1 VDTKA
6 VIILIA
12 VGVCVILV
20 LALSGQIVETVDKGT
35 YVIKQ
40 SATTGE
46 LTAHMKPGPFG
57 QWFGSITVWPVA
69 ETFYFT
75 KDSEG
80 TTGPKDV
87 GDDSIEVRFNDGSV
101 CKISGTCRVDM
112 PRSEDE
118 AIKIIT
124 EHGYRS
130 HDQVET
136 KLILPVIRRSLI
148 MTANLMSAK
157 ESYSDRRADF
167 FKYAWDQIDNG
178 VYVTKD
184 ESTTEMDAVT
194 NVNVT
199 KVRKTILLDKD
210 GKPQR
215 EKNPLEGTGI
225 HLSNFEIKNFVYE
238 DRVQKQ
244 IATQQE
250 ALMAVQTARANAQKA
265 QQDSLTVEAEGKAAV
280 MKAKYE
286 EEQKKIRAEVQ
297 AQQEQ
302 AVAVIAA
309 QKQVDVAT
317 KDKEQALVV
326 ANRDKEVAALALETA
341 RLEKQKQ
348 IEIGTGEAERKR
360 LVLAAD
366 GALAQKL
373 EAWGSAQKVWADAFS
388 NRKVPSVVMA
398 GGGSADNDATS
409 FMEILGAKAARDLAL
424 DMSIPSTPAPAP
436 VVVPVSPKK

>member
-1 VDTKA
+1 MENSRSL
-6 VIILIA
+6 IIA
-12 VGVCVILV
+12 VVIAVCVLLV
-20 LALSGQIVETVDKGT
+20 VSLSGKIIETVDKGT

-40 SATTGE
+40 SASSGE
-46 LTAHMKPGPFG
+46 LTAHMKPGPFM
-57 QWFGSITVWPVA
+57 QMFGDITVWPVA

-80 TTGPKDV
+80 SVGPHDL
-87 GDDSIEVRFNDGSV
+87 GDASVEVRFNDGSV
-101 CKISGTCRVDM
+101 CNISGTCRVDM
-112 PRSEDE
+112 PRTDDE

-130 HDQVET
+130 HEQVEL

-157 ESYSDRRADF
+157 DSYSDRRADF
-167 FKYAWDQIDNG
+167 FKFAWDQVENG

-184 ESTTEMDAVT
+184 ESTAELDPVLGTQ
-194 NVNVT
+194 VT
-199 KVRKTILLDKD
+199 KVRKTILLDPA
-210 GKPQR
+210 GLPQR
-215 EKNPLEGTGI
+215 EKNPLAGTGI

-238 DRVQKQ
+238 ERVQKQ

-250 ALMAVQTARANAQKA
+250 AIMAVQTARANAQKA
-265 QQDSLTVEAEGKAAV
+265 EQDSLTVAAEGKAAV

-302 AVAVIAA
+302 SVAVINA
-309 QKQVDVAT
+309 QKLVDVAT

-326 ANRDKEVAALALETA
+326 ANRDKEVASLTLDSAK
-341 RLEKQKQ
+341 LEKQRQ
-348 IEIGTGEAERKR
+348 IELGTGEAERKR

-373 EAWGSAQKVWADAFS
+373 EAWTKSQEVWAAAFA
-388 NRKVPSVVMA
+388 RRAVPSVVT
-398 GGGSADNDATS
+398 GGGAHTDSDASTM
-409 FMEILGAKAARDLAL
+409 MELIGIKAAKDLAL
-424 DMSIPSTPAPAP
+424 DMGVRQGTD
-436 VVVPVSPKK
+436 KK

>member
-1 VDTKA
+1 MENSRSL
-6 VIILIA
+6 IIGSIIA
-12 VGVCVILV
+12 ICVILV
-20 LALSGQIVETVDKGT
+20 VALSGKIFETVEKGT

-40 SATTGE
+40 SAFDGD

-57 QWFGSITVWPVA
+57 QWFGDIVTWPVA

-80 TTGPKDV
+80 STGPHDI
-87 GDDSIEVRFNDGSV
+87 GDASVEVRFNDGSI
-101 CKISGTCRVDM
+101 CNISGTCRVDM
-112 PRSEDE
+112 PRTEDE

-124 EHGYRS
+124 VHGYRT
-130 HDQVET
+130 HEQVEL

-167 FKYAWDQIDNG
+167 FKFAWDQVDNG

-184 ESTTEMDAVT
+184 ESTTELDPST
-194 NVNVT
+194 NVPVT
-199 KVRKTILLDKD
+199 KVRKTILLDDK
-210 GKPQR
+210 GIPRR

-238 DRVQKQ
+238 ERVQKQ
-244 IATQQE
+244 IGEQQG
-250 ALMAVQTARANAQKA
+250 ALMAVQTSRANAQKA
-265 QQDSLTVEAEGKAAV
+265 LQDSLTVEAEGKAAV

-286 EEQKKIRAEVQ
+286 EEQKKVRAEVQ

-309 QKQVDVAT
+309 QKLVDVAG
-317 KDKEQALVV
+317 KDKEQALI
-326 ANRDKEVAALALETA
+326 AATKDKEVASLTLESA
-341 RLEKQKQ
+341 KLEKQRQ
-348 IEIGTGEAERKR
+348 IELGTGEAERKR

-373 EAWGSAQKVWADAFS
+373 DAWTKSQEVWANAFAK
-388 NRKVPSVVMA
+388 RAVPSVVT
-398 GGGSADNDATS
+398 GGGQHTDGDAAAM
-409 FMEILGAKAARDLAL
+409 MELIGIKAAKDLAL
-424 DMSIPSTPAPAP
+424 DMGVQKGANKP
-436 VVVPVSPKK
+436 

>member
-1 VDTKA
+1 MENSRTA
-6 VIILIA
+6 AIAIIIAICVLLVAAISPKLI
-12 VGVCVILV
+12 
-20 LALSGQIVETVDKGT
+20 ETVDKGT

-40 SATTGE
+40 SAFDGVI
-46 LTAHMKPGPFG
+46 TAHMKPGPFL
-57 QWFGSITVWPVA
+57 QAFGEVTEWPVA

-75 KDSEG
+75 KDKEG
-80 TTGPKDV
+80 STGPNDV
-87 GDDSIEVRFNDGSV
+87 GDASVEVRFNDGSV
-101 CKISGTCRVDM
+101 CNISGTCRVDM
-112 PRSEDE
+112 PRSDDE

-130 HDQVET
+130 HEQVEQ

-167 FKYAWDQIDNG
+167 FKFAWDQIDNG

-199 KVRKTILLDKD
+199 KVRKTILLDDK
-210 GKPQR
+210 GNPRR

-238 DRVQKQ
+238 ERVQKQ
-244 IATQQE
+244 IGAQQE

-286 EEQKKIRAEVQ
+286 EEQKKVRAEVQ

-309 QKQVDVAT
+309 QKLVDVAG
-317 KDKEQALVV
+317 KDKEQALI
-326 ANRDKEVAALALETA
+326 AATKDKEVAALTLDSAK
-341 RLEKQKQ
+341 LEKQRQ
-348 IEIGTGEAERKR
+348 IELGTGEAERKR

-373 EAWGSAQKVWADAFS
+373 EAWSKSQEVWAGAFAKRAVPAVVTGGHGGTDGDAAS
-388 NRKVPSVVMA
+388 M
-398 GGGSADNDATS
+398 
-409 FMEILGAKAARDLAL
+409 MELLSIKAAKDLAL
-424 DMSIPSTPAPAP
+424 DMTVRGAAPTETPAG
-436 VVVPVSPKK
+436 KK